1 MTVSEGGAAPFGLA
15 LRLARRELRG
25 GLRGFRA
32 FLASLVLGIGA
43 IAAVGSLTESLLDGL
58 RGDGRVLLGGD
69 LDLRLAHRE
78 ITAEQRAWL
87 EARGR
92 LSQVTELRAMV
103 HKDGPHKDGAHKD
116 GAHKGG
122 RRALIEL
129 RAVDDAFPLYG
140 AVELDPARPL
150 AELLAYR
157 DGAWGLAA
165 DASLLRR
172 FDLDPAALDP
182 VTPGAKPRL
191 RIGELTYEVR
201 ALVAREPDRSTRIAA
216 FGPRVLVARG
226 SLAATGLLRP
236 GSLNHHH
243 YRLRLPETANS
254 AGDSAVLRRELAE
267 AFPAAGWRVR
277 DTSQAAPGLAR
288 FIDRLG
294 MFLTLVGLT
303 ALLIGGVGI
312 GNAVRGYLES
322 RTATI
327 ATLKCLGASG
337 RLIAR
342 VYWIQILFLALVGIA
357 AGLALGLAAA
367 YLAGILIGDFFAWQT
382 RFAVHA
388 LPLATATAFGLLT
401 AAAFSLWPLAHARAL
416 PPASLFRDKI
426 APAPWPRRRLAARAY
441 GAIGLAALALAA
453 LVVATSTDRGVGLWF
468 VACAAGALLLFQ
480 GAGTGLV
487 ALAKR
492 IPRPRHPG
500 PRLALANLVR
510 PGAPTVSVV
519 TSFGLGLTV
528 LVAIAL
534 VEFNLANT
542 LGRTLPE
549 RAPALYFIDIQP
561 DQVAS
566 FDALVRGTPGVGA
579 LRRIPMLRGRI
590 VSVNGIPPDQLEI
603 PPEIA
608 WVFRGDRGL
617 TWSREAPPNAEIT
630 LGDWWPPDYAG
641 PPLLSLDAQVAGA
654 LDLKLGDRIGVNLL
668 GREVEAEIANL
679 RAIDWTGLDLNF
691 VMMFSPGLL
700 EAAPQTHIATV
711 EIPPGAGED
720 SRAEVEDALERAVT
734 ERFANVSAIRVRDA
748 LAAVIGIMSHVAL
761 AVHAAAAVALL
772 AGILVLG
779 GALAAGQ
786 HRRIYDAVVLKVL
799 GATRGHLL
807 RAYLME
813 YGRPGFGHRG
823 ARRRVGNAR
832 RLRRGHRALAPGLHL
847 PGRPGRRRGPAR
859 GGGDPGPRI
868 PRDLAGA
875 RPKGGAAVTKSIILI
890 CYRART
896 GAKFSRESC
905 RNY

>member
-1 MTVSEGGAAPFGLA
+1 MTASEGAAAPFGLA

-92 LSQVTELRAMV
+92 LSQVTHLRAM
-103 HKDGPHKDGAHKD
+103 AHATAPGSD
-116 GAHKGG
+116 Q
-122 RRALIEL
+122 RTLIEL
-129 RAVDDAFPLYG
+129 RAVDDAYPLYG
-140 AVELDPARPL
+140 AVEISPARPL
-150 AELLAYR
+150 AEILAYR

-172 FDLDPAALDP
+172 LDLDPAAPDP
-182 VTPGAKPRL
+182 EGLGAEARL

-201 ALVAREPDRSTRIAA
+201 ALIVREPDRSTNIAA

-243 YRLRLPETANS
+243 YRLRLPETTGS
-254 AGDSAVLRRELAE
+254 AGDSGALRQELAE
-267 AFPAAGWRVR
+267 AFPDAGWRVR

-327 ATLKCLGASG
+327 ATLKCLGASS
-337 RLIAR
+337 RLIAQ
-342 VYWIQILFLALVGIA
+342 VYWIQILLLASVGIA

-367 YLAGILIGDFFAWQT
+367 YLAGILIGDFFAWET
-382 RFAVHA
+382 RFAVHGM
-388 LPLATATAFGLLT
+388 PLATATAFGLLT

-416 PPASLFRDKI
+416 APASLFRDKI
-426 APAPWPRRRLAARAY
+426 APTPWPRRRLAARAY

-492 IPRPRHPG
+492 IPRPRRPG
-500 PRLALANLVR
+500 LRLALANLVR
-510 PGAPTVSVV
+510 PGAPTVNVV

-549 RAPALYFIDIQP
+549 RAPAIYFIDIQP
-561 DQVAS
+561 DQVAP
-566 FDALVRGTPGVGA
+566 FDALVRAVPGVGE

-590 VSVNGIPPDQLEI
+590 VSVNGIPPEQLEI

-630 LGDWWPPDYAG
+630 LGDWWPSDYAG
-641 PPLLSLDAQVAGA
+641 PPLLSLDAQVAHA
-654 LDLKLGDRIGVNLL
+654 LGLKLGDRIGVNLL

-711 EIPPGAGED
+711 EIPPGENSLGPD
-720 SRAEVEDALERAVT
+720 KDPRAEVEDALERAVT

-748 LAAVIGIMSHVAL
+748 LAAVIGIMGHVAL

-779 GALAAGQ
+779 GALSAGQ

-813 YGRPGFGHRG
+813 YGLLGLVTAGLAAGLGTLAAYVVVTELLHLDFTFQAVPVAAVALPGMAATLVLGFLGTW
-823 ARRRVGNAR
+823 
-832 RLRRGHRALAPGLHL
+832 RALDQKAAPLL
-847 PGRPGRRRGPAR
+847 
-859 GGGDPGPRI
+859 
-868 PRDLAGA
+868 
-875 RPKGGAAVTKSIILI
+875 
-890 CYRART
+890 
-896 GAKFSRESC
+896 
-905 RNY
+905 RNQ

>member
-1 MTVSEGGAAPFGLA
+1 MTASEGGAAPFRLA

-43 IAAVGSLTESLLDGL
+43 IAAVGTLTESLLDGL
-58 RGDGRVLLGGD
+58 RSDGRVLLGGD

-78 ITAEQRAWL
+78 ITPEQRAWL

-92 LSQVTELRAMV
+92 LSQLTELRAM
-103 HKDGPHKDGAHKD
+103 AHKD
-116 GAHKGG
+116 D

-129 RAVDDAFPLYG
+129 RAVDRAYPLYG
-140 AVELDPARPL
+140 AVELHPARPL
-150 AELLAYR
+150 AELLAYHN
-157 DGAWGLAA
+157 GAWGLAA

-172 FDLDPAALDP
+172 LDLGPEAL
-182 VTPGAKPRL
+182 GAGTRL
-191 RIGELTYEVR
+191 RIGELSYELR

-226 SLAATGLLRP
+226 SLAETGLLRP

-243 YRLRLPETANS
+243 YRLRLPETS
-254 AGDSAVLRRELAE
+254 DSAVVRRELSA
-267 AFPAAGWRVR
+267 AFPDAGWRVR

-294 MFLTLVGLT
+294 LFLTLVGLT

-327 ATLKCLGASG
+327 ATLKCLGASS
-337 RLIAR
+337 RLIGR
-342 VYWIQILFLALVGIA
+342 VYWIQILCLAVAGII
-357 AGLALGLAAA
+357 AGLVLGLAAA
-367 YLAGILIGDFFAWQT
+367 ALAGTLIGEVFAWQT
-382 RFAVHA
+382 RIAIY
-388 LPLATATAFGLLT
+388 PLALLTAAAFGLLT

-416 PPASLFRDKI
+416 APAQLFRDKV
-426 APAPWPRRRLAARAY
+426 APTSWPRRHLAVRAY
-441 GAIGLAALALAA
+441 GAVGLAALALAG

-468 VACAAGALLLFQ
+468 VLCAAGALLLFQ

-487 ALAKR
+487 ALAQR
-492 IPRPRHPG
+492 IHRPRRAG
-500 PRLALANLVR
+500 LRLALANLVR

-534 VEFNLANT
+534 VESNLAGT

-561 DQVAS
+561 DQVAA
-566 FDALVRGTPGVGA
+566 FDAIVRATPGAGA

-590 VSVNGIPPDQLEI
+590 VSVNGVAPEDMEI

-617 TWSREAPPNAEIT
+617 TWSREPPPNAEIAA
-630 LGDWWPPDYAG
+630 GDWWPPDYAG
-641 PPLLSLDAQVAGA
+641 PQLLSLDAEVARA
-654 LDLKLGDRIGVNLL
+654 LGLGLGDRIGVNLL

-700 EAAPQTHIATV
+700 EAAPQSHIATV
-711 EIPPGAGED
+711 EILPGADPD
-720 SRAEVEDALERAVT
+720 SRAEVEEALERAVT

-748 LAAVIGIMSHVAL
+748 LAAVIGIMGHVAL

-772 AGILVLG
+772 SGILVLG

-807 RAYLME
+807 GAYLME
-813 YGRPGFGHRG
+813 YGLLGLVTAG
-823 ARRRVGNAR
+823 
-832 RLRRGHRALAPGLHL
+832 LAAGLGTLAAYVVVTELLHL
-847 PGRPGRRRGPAR
+847 GFTFQAAPVAAVALP
-859 GGGDPGPRI
+859 
-868 PRDLAGA
+868 
-875 RPKGGAAVTKSIILI
+875 GAAVTLALGFLGTWRALDRKAAPIL
-890 CYRART
+890 
-896 GAKFSRESC
+896 
-905 RNY
+905 RNQ

>member
-1 MTVSEGGAAPFGLA
+1 MTVSEGAAAPFGLA

-58 RGDGRVLLGGD
+58 RVDGRVLLGGD
-69 LDLRLAHRE
+69 LDLRLVHRE

-92 LSQVTELRAMV
+92 LSQVTELRAMA
-103 HKDGPHKDGAHKD
+103 HKDGAHKD
-116 GAHKGG
+116 GAEKGG

-129 RAVDDAFPLYG
+129 RAVDDAYPLYG
-140 AVELDPARPL
+140 AVELEPARPL

-172 FDLDPAALDP
+172 LDLDPAALDP
-182 VTPGAKPRL
+182 AALGAEMRL

-216 FGPRVLVARG
+216 FGPRVLVARA

-243 YRLRLPETANS
+243 YRLRLPETT
-254 AGDSAVLRRELAE
+254 DSAVLRRELAE

-327 ATLKCLGASG
+327 ATLKCLGASS

-342 VYWIQILFLALVGIA
+342 VYWIQILFLASVGIA
-357 AGLALGLAAA
+357 AGLVLGLAAA
-367 YLAGILIGDFFAWQT
+367 FLTGILIGDFFAWQT

-401 AAAFSLWPLAHARAL
+401 AAAFSLWPLAHACAL
-416 PPASLFRDKI
+416 APASLFRDKI

-500 PRLALANLVR
+500 LRLALANLVR

-534 VEFNLANT
+534 VEFNLADT

-549 RAPALYFIDIQP
+549 RAPAIYFIDIQP
-561 DQVAS
+561 DQVAP
-566 FDALVRGTPGVGA
+566 FDALVRATPGVGA

-590 VSVNGIPPDQLEI
+590 VSVNGIPPEQLEI

-630 LGDWWPPDYAG
+630 LGEWWPPDYAG
-641 PPLLSLDAQVAGA
+641 PPLLSLDAQVARA
-654 LDLKLGDRIGVNLL
+654 LGLKLGDRIGVNLL

-711 EIPPGAGED
+711 EIPLGEIPPGSNKD
-720 SRAEVEDALERAVT
+720 PRAEVEDALERAVT
-734 ERFANVSAIRVRDA
+734 ERFTNVSAIRVRDA
-748 LAAVIGIMSHVAL
+748 LAAVIGIMGHVAL

-813 YGRPGFGHRG
+813 YGLLGLVTAGLAAGLGTLAAYVVVTELLHLGFTFQVAPVAAVALPGVAVTLVLGFLGTW
-823 ARRRVGNAR
+823 
-832 RLRRGHRALAPGLHL
+832 RALDQKAAPLL
-847 PGRPGRRRGPAR
+847 
-859 GGGDPGPRI
+859 
-868 PRDLAGA
+868 
-875 RPKGGAAVTKSIILI
+875 
-890 CYRART
+890 
-896 GAKFSRESC
+896 
-905 RNY
+905 RNQ

>member
-1 MTVSEGGAAPFGLA
+1 MTPSQGGGAASFGLA
-15 LRLARRELRG
+15 LSLARRELRG
-25 GLRGFRA
+25 GLHGFRT

-78 ITAEQRAWL
+78 ITDAQRAWL
-87 EARGR
+87 AARGR
-92 LSQVTELRAMV
+92 LSQIVALRAM
-103 HKDGPHKDGAHKD
+103 AHKE
-116 GAHKGG
+116 G
-122 RRALIEL
+122 RRVLIEL
-129 RAVDDAFPLYG
+129 RGVDRAYPLYG
-140 AVELDPARPL
+140 AVELRPARPL

-172 FDLDPAALDP
+172 LEIDPGSFEAG
-182 VTPGAKPRL
+182 TRL

-201 ALVAREPDRSTRIAA
+201 ALVAREPDRATRIAA
-216 FGPRVLVARG
+216 FGPRVLVAYD
-226 SLAATGLLRP
+226 SLAETGLLQP

-243 YRLRLPETANS
+243 YRLRLPENA
-254 AGDSAVLRRELAE
+254 DSAALRRDLAE

-294 MFLTLVGLT
+294 LFLTLIGLT

-327 ATLKCLGASG
+327 ATLKCLGASS
-337 RLIAR
+337 RLIGR
-342 VYWIQILFLALVGIA
+342 IYWIQILFLALVGIA
-357 AGLALGLAAA
+357 AGLALGLATA
-367 YLAGILIGDFFAWQT
+367 YLAGTLIGEVFAWQT
-382 RFAVHA
+382 RFAVHP
-388 LPLATATAFGLLT
+388 LPLITAAAFGLLT
-401 AAAFSLWPLAHARAL
+401 AVAFSLWPLAHACAL
-416 PPASLFRDKI
+416 APASLFRDKI

-441 GAIGLAALALAA
+441 GAIGLAALALAG

-468 VACAAGALLLFQ
+468 VLCAAGAMLLFR
-480 GAGTGLV
+480 GAGVGLV
-487 ALAKR
+487 ALVR
-492 IPRPRHPG
+492 RLPRPRRADL
-500 PRLALANLVR
+500 RLALANLVR

-519 TSFGLGLTV
+519 ASFGLGLTV
-528 LVAIAL
+528 LVAIVL
-534 VEFNLANT
+534 VESNLTRT

-561 DQVAS
+561 DQVAA
-566 FDALVRGTPGVGA
+566 FDALVRATPGVGA

-590 VSVNGIPPDQLEI
+590 VSVNGVSPEDMEI

-630 LGDWWPPDYAG
+630 AGDWWPPDYAG
-641 PPLLSLDAQVAGA
+641 PPLLSLDAAVADA
-654 LDLKLGDRIGVNLL
+654 LGLTLGDRIGVNLL

-691 VMMFSPGLL
+691 IMMFSPGLL
-700 EAAPQTHIATV
+700 EGAPQTHIATV
-711 EIPPGAGED
+711 EIPLGELPPGAGPD
-720 SRAEVEDALERAVT
+720 ARAPDARAKVEDALERAVT
-734 ERFANVSAIRVRDA
+734 ERFSNVSAIRVRDA
-748 LAAVIGIMSHVAL
+748 LAAVLGIMGHVAL

-799 GATRGHLL
+799 GATRGYLL
-807 RAYLME
+807 RAYLVE
-813 YGRPGFGHRG
+813 FGLLGLVTAALAAGLGSVAAYAVVTQLLHLGFTFQAAPVAAVALPGVAVTLALGFLGTW
-823 ARRRVGNAR
+823 
-832 RLRRGHRALAPGLHL
+832 RALDRKAAPLL
-847 PGRPGRRRGPAR
+847 
-859 GGGDPGPRI
+859 
-868 PRDLAGA
+868 
-875 RPKGGAAVTKSIILI
+875 
-890 CYRART
+890 
-896 GAKFSRESC
+896 
-905 RNY
+905 RNQ

>member
-1 MTVSEGGAAPFGLA
+1 MTASEGGAAPFRLA

-43 IAAVGSLTESLLDGL
+43 IAAVGTLTESLLDGL
-58 RGDGRVLLGGD
+58 RSDGRVLLGGD

-78 ITAEQRAWL
+78 ITPEQRAWL

-92 LSQVTELRAMV
+92 LSQLTELRAM
-103 HKDGPHKDGAHKD
+103 AHKD
-116 GAHKGG
+116 D

-129 RAVDDAFPLYG
+129 RAVDRAYPLYG
-140 AVELDPARPL
+140 AVELHPARPL
-150 AELLAYR
+150 AELLAYHN
-157 DGAWGLAA
+157 GAWGLAA

-172 FDLDPAALDP
+172 LDLGPEAL
-182 VTPGAKPRL
+182 GAGTRL
-191 RIGELTYEVR
+191 RIGELSYELR

-226 SLAATGLLRP
+226 SLAETGLLRP

-243 YRLRLPETANS
+243 YRLRLPETS
-254 AGDSAVLRRELAE
+254 DSAVVRRELSA
-267 AFPAAGWRVR
+267 AFPDAGWRVR

-294 MFLTLVGLT
+294 LFLTLVGLT

-327 ATLKCLGASG
+327 ATLKCLGASS
-337 RLIAR
+337 RLIGR
-342 VYWIQILFLALVGIA
+342 VYWIQILCLAVAGII
-357 AGLALGLAAA
+357 AGLVLGLAAA
-367 YLAGILIGDFFAWQT
+367 ALAGTLIGEVFAWQT
-382 RFAVHA
+382 RIAIY
-388 LPLATATAFGLLT
+388 PLALLTAAAFGLLT

-416 PPASLFRDKI
+416 APAQLFRDKV
-426 APAPWPRRRLAARAY
+426 APTSWPRRHLAVRAY
-441 GAIGLAALALAA
+441 GAVGLAALALAG

-468 VACAAGALLLFQ
+468 VLCAAGALLLFQ

-487 ALAKR
+487 ALAQR
-492 IPRPRHPG
+492 IPRPRRAG
-500 PRLALANLVR
+500 LRLALANLVR

-534 VEFNLANT
+534 VESNLAGT

-561 DQVAS
+561 DQVAA
-566 FDALVRGTPGVGA
+566 FDAIVRATPGAGA

-590 VSVNGIPPDQLEI
+590 VSVNGVAPEDMEI

-608 WVFRGDRGL
+608 WVFRGDRI
-617 TWSREAPPNAEIT
+617 AA
-630 LGDWWPPDYAG
+630 GDWWPPDYAG
-641 PPLLSLDAQVAGA
+641 PQLLSLDAEVARA
-654 LDLKLGDRIGVNLL
+654 LGLGLGDRIGVNLL

-700 EAAPQTHIATV
+700 EAAPQSHIATV
-711 EIPPGAGED
+711 EILPGADPD
-720 SRAEVEDALERAVT
+720 SRAEVEEALERAVT

-748 LAAVIGIMSHVAL
+748 LAAVIGIMGHVAL

-772 AGILVLG
+772 SGILVLG

-807 RAYLME
+807 GAYLME
-813 YGRPGFGHRG
+813 YGLLGLVTAGLPV
-823 ARRRVGNAR
+823 AAV
-832 RLRRGHRALAPGLHL
+832 ALP
-847 PGRPGRRRGPAR
+847 
-859 GGGDPGPRI
+859 
-868 PRDLAGA
+868 
-875 RPKGGAAVTKSIILI
+875 GAAVTLALGFLGTWRALDRKAAPIL
-890 CYRART
+890 
-896 GAKFSRESC
+896 
-905 RNY
+905 RNQ

>member
-1 MTVSEGGAAPFGLA
+1 MTVPEGGAAPFGLA
-15 LRLARRELRG
+15 LSLARRELRG
-25 GLRGFRA
+25 GLRGFRT
-32 FLASLVLGIGA
+32 FLASLMLGIGA
-43 IAAVGSLTESLLDGL
+43 IAAVGTLTGSLLDGL
-58 RGDGRVLLGGD
+58 RGDGQVLLGGD
-69 LDLRLAHRE
+69 LDLRLVHRE
-78 ITAEQRAWL
+78 ITDAQRAWL

-92 LSQVTELRAMV
+92 LSQVVELRAM
-103 HKDGPHKDGAHKD
+103 AHRN
-116 GAHKGG
+116 G

-129 RAVDDAFPLYG
+129 RAVDSAYPLYG
-140 AVELDPARPL
+140 AVELHPARPL

-172 FDLDPAALDP
+172 LEMDPEALG
-182 VTPGAKPRL
+182 VATRL

-216 FGPRVLVARG
+216 FGPRVLVAYE
-226 SLAATGLLRP
+226 SLAETGLLQP

-243 YRLRLPETANS
+243 YRLRLPETA
-254 AGDSAVLRRELAE
+254 DSAALRRDLAV

-277 DTSQAAPGLAR
+277 DTSEAAPGLAR

-294 MFLTLVGLT
+294 LFLTLIGLT

-322 RTATI
+322 RTSTI
-327 ATLKCLGASG
+327 ATLKCLGASS

-342 VYWIQILFLALVGIA
+342 IYWIQILFLALVGIV
-357 AGLALGLAAA
+357 AGLVLGLAAA
-367 YLAGILIGDFFAWQT
+367 YLAGALIGEFFAWQT

-401 AAAFSLWPLAHARAL
+401 AVAFSLWPLAHACAL
-416 PPASLFRDKI
+416 APASLFRDKI

-441 GAIGLAALALAA
+441 GAIGLATLALAG
-453 LVVATSTDRGVGLWF
+453 LVVATSTDHGVGLWF
-468 VACAAGALLLFQ
+468 VACAAGALLLFH
-480 GAGTGLV
+480 GAGAGLV
-487 ALAKR
+487 ALVR
-492 IPRPRHPG
+492 RLPRPRRAAL
-500 PRLALANLVR
+500 RLALANLVR
-510 PGAPTVSVV
+510 PGAPTVGVV
-519 TSFGLGLTV
+519 ASFGLGLTV

-561 DQVAS
+561 DQVAP
-566 FDALVRGTPGVGA
+566 FDALVRATPGVGS

-590 VSVNGIPPDQLEI
+590 VSVNGIAPEDMEI

-617 TWSREAPPNAEIT
+617 TWSREPPPNAEIT
-630 LGDWWPPDYAG
+630 AGDWWPPDYAG
-641 PPLLSLDAQVAGA
+641 PPLLSLDAEVARA
-654 LDLKLGDRIGVNLL
+654 LGLGLGDRIGVNLL
-668 GREVEAEIANL
+668 GRDVEAEIASL
-679 RAIDWTGLDLNF
+679 RAIDWTGLNLNF

-700 EAAPQTHIATV
+700 EGAPQTHIATV
-711 EIPPGAGED
+711 EIPPGAAPD
-720 SRAEVEDALERAVT
+720 SRAEIEDALERRVT
-734 ERFANVSAIRVRDA
+734 DRFANVSAIRVRDA

-772 AGILVLG
+772 AGVLVLG

-786 HRRIYDAVVLKVL
+786 QRRIYDAVVLKVL
-799 GATRGHLL
+799 GATRGYLL

-813 YGRPGFGHRG
+813 YGILGLVTAGLAAGLGSLAAYVVVTELLHLGFTFQAAPVAAVALPGVAVTLALGFLGTW
-823 ARRRVGNAR
+823 
-832 RLRRGHRALAPGLHL
+832 RALDRKAAPLL
-847 PGRPGRRRGPAR
+847 
-859 GGGDPGPRI
+859 
-868 PRDLAGA
+868 
-875 RPKGGAAVTKSIILI
+875 
-890 CYRART
+890 
-896 GAKFSRESC
+896 
-905 RNY
+905 RNQ

>member
-1 MTVSEGGAAPFGLA
+1 MTVSEGGATPYGLA

-92 LSQVTELRAMV
+92 LSQITALRAM
-103 HKDGPHKDGAHKD
+103 AHKD
-116 GAHKGG
+116 G

-129 RAVDDAFPLYG
+129 RAVDDAYPLYG

-182 VTPGAKPRL
+182 ETPGAETRL

-243 YRLRLPETANS
+243 YRLRLPETGDS

-327 ATLKCLGASG
+327 ATLKCLGASS

-342 VYWIQILFLALVGIA
+342 VYWIQILFLTLVGIA

-468 VACAAGALLLFQ
+468 VACAAGALLLFH

-492 IPRPRHPG
+492 IPRPRRPG
-500 PRLALANLVR
+500 LRLALANLVR

-534 VEFNLANT
+534 VEFNLADT

-561 DQVAS
+561 DQVAP
-566 FDALVRGTPGVGA
+566 FDALVRATPGVGA

-590 VSVNGIPPDQLEI
+590 VSINGIPPEQLEI

-641 PPLLSLDAQVAGA
+641 PPLLSLDAQVARA

-711 EIPPGAGED
+711 EIPPGPVEIPPGKD
-720 SRAEVEDALERAVT
+720 TRAEVEDALERAVT

-748 LAAVIGIMSHVAL
+748 LAAVIGIMGHVAL
-761 AVHAAAAVALL
+761 AVHAAATVALL

-813 YGRPGFGHRG
+813 YGLLGLVTAGLAAGLGTLAAYVVVTQLLHLGFTFQAAPVAAVALPGVAVTLVLGFLGTW
-823 ARRRVGNAR
+823 
-832 RLRRGHRALAPGLHL
+832 RALDQKAAPLL
-847 PGRPGRRRGPAR
+847 
-859 GGGDPGPRI
+859 
-868 PRDLAGA
+868 
-875 RPKGGAAVTKSIILI
+875 
-890 CYRART
+890 
-896 GAKFSRESC
+896 
-905 RNY
+905 RNQ